1 MMRYSH
7 QPYLGWF
14 KRMVCVVASI
24 PVVLQLLDTQTLVRE
39 PLRSALV
46 TLLFLESVVCLS
58 TRFGWTVHAI
68 IFGFYVSFVP
78 FLNPFTNPFIPKIR
92 ISDQVPDFVF
102 YLSFGAYMGL
112 LFGGAADLD
121 LQWRYRESQTK
132 KKAGSQESELS
143 A

>member
-1 MMRYSH
+1 MRYSH

-14 KRMVCVVASI
+14 KRMVCAVASI
-24 PVVLQLLDTQTLVRE
+24 PVVLQLLNTETLLRE
-39 PLRSALV
+39 PLRSALI
-46 TLLFLESVVCLS
+46 TLLFIESVVCLS

-78 FLNPFTNPFIPKIR
+78 LLNPFMNPFVPHIR
-92 ISDQVPDFVF
+92 VSDQVPDFVF
-102 YLSFGAYMGL
+102 YLTFGAYMGL

-121 LQWRYRESQTK
+121 LQWRYCESQAA
-132 KKAGSQESELS
+132 KKAETQESELS

>member
-1 MMRYSH
+1 MRYSH
-7 QPYLGWF
+7 QSNLGWF
-14 KRMVCVVASI
+14 KRMVCAVASI
-24 PVVLQLLDTQTLVRE
+24 PVVFLLLNTEILLRE
-39 PLRSALV
+39 PLRSALI

-58 TRFGWTVHAI
+58 TRFGWTVHSI

-78 FLNPFTNPFIPKIR
+78 FLNPFINPFIPKIR
-92 ISDQVPDFVF
+92 MSDQVPDFVF

-121 LQWRYRESQTK
+121 LQWRYHESQEA
-132 KKAGSQESELS
+132 KKAETHEPDMS